1 MAINHA
7 AIVYRCRDDNTGQS
21 PVRCDKQ
28 WAAGLPCGYTQV
40 VAGLHPRGAV
50 AADYSRVKAYSHN
63 GNYQIADTR
72 KALCN
77 PEPVRTGSG
86 CIHGICNIREE
97 VHVQKTF
104 VRDRPREP
112 LVTGYLQPVEPP

>member
-1 MAINHA
+1 MAVNHA
-7 AIVYRCRDDNTGQS
+7 AIVYRCCDDKTGQA
-21 PVRCDKQ
+21 PARCDRQ
-28 WAAGLPCGYTQV
+28 GAAEQPCGYTQV
-40 VAGLHPRGAV
+40 VAELHPRDAV

-72 KALCN
+72 RVPCN
-77 PEPVRTGSG
+77 SGPVRAGSG

-97 VHVQKTF
+97 VHIQKTF
-104 VRDRPREP
+104 VRDGPREP